1 MKKITTLF
9 ILLISISITA
19 QVYETDL
26 TGSPNF
32 ECNVSACDDYMI
44 GSCEGDVTSEGIPM
58 IGEYNIYYITQDQ
71 IMEFK
76 SLTLRN
82 CEFQLRDGAI
92 LYLIGAA
99 VNLETDCD
107 NEYTT
112 KLVPAE
118 NVLSFATRIEYE
130 TYMATLSNQEFE
142 IFKREAD
149 KTFYTIEGK
158 LLEKVLSEDDLD
170 TGLYIV
176 MYQLE
181 GRAES
186 EVKVKK

>member
-1 MKKITTLF
+1 MKKITTLL
-9 ILLISISITA
+9 ILLISITITA

-58 IGEYNIYYITQDQ
+58 IGEYNIYYITQNQ

-107 NEYTT
+107 DEYTT
-112 KLVPAE
+112 RLVPIE

-130 TYMATLSNQEFE
+130 NYMSTLSNQEFE
-142 IFKREAD
+142 IFKRKAFLSVYD
-149 KTFYTIEGK
+149 MLGK
-158 LLEKVLSEDDLD
+158 KYKNTELLPKGIYIKEYSLD
-170 TGLYIV
+170 
-176 MYQLE
+176 
-181 GRAES
+181 GRVERIK
-186 EVKVKK
+186 EIKN